1 MKENTTAKTT
11 EKKVYTEEQIKAAN
25 IRRAIY
31 AHTKKKHP
39 EYSQKRLY
47 TTTNYLYN
55 KQLEKAAARA
65 AAEAEEAPAEAVAEA

>member
-11 EKKVYTEEQIKAAN
+11 EKKVYNEEEIKAAN

-31 AHTKKKHP
+31 ARTKKKHP

-47 TTTNYLYN
+47 ATTNYLYN
-55 KQLEKAAARA
+55 KQL
-65 AAEAEEAPAEAVAEA
+65 